1 MNEYDNYLWSVADR
15 GKYEQEFD
23 YDRYFDEEYA
33 REKEE
38 QAIKEMEEWL
48 EEE

>member
-15 GKYEQEFD
+15 GENQNSFD
-23 YDRYFDEEYA
+23 YDQYFDEEYA

-38 QAIKEMEEWL
+38 WL